1 MAELATFL
9 VLVAITASFAA
20 GWIHALVTGRIFLLG
35 PFVQVKRK
43 RRPVSYVVLM
53 ALLLLPVALVIGASI
68 LAGKYAF
75 PLPRIPAP
83 PAAGYAEKAPLTGLA
98 RASAA
103 EGYFPAALLQ
113 TKYRCRD
120 YPEPV
125 PILDEMVV
133 EWYSEHL
140 AAANEPSLLKAVD
153 RAASRRDVYRFTWL
167 RSFHKPMVIRIEEH
181 EGGALQMTASRL
193 SGMGGYEPGA
203 VEARI
208 VRRLSHDEAKQFRR
222 ALSGANGLRLK
233 AVTCDLGF
241 DGAQWI
247 FEGVDRGRYR
257 FVERW
262 TPDRGSVRALGLVM
276 LGFTGWEIEPV
287 Y

>member
-1 MAELATFL
+1 MAQLAIFL
-9 VLVAITASFAA
+9 SVAGVTAALAA
-20 GWIHALVTGRIFLLG
+20 GWVLALVTGRISLIG
-35 PFVQVKRK
+35 PLVRVNRAK
-43 RRPVSYVVLM
+43 RPVSHVVLM
-53 ALLLLPVALVIGASI
+53 ALSLLPIVFGLGASVVV
-68 LAGKYAF
+68 ADKTF
-75 PLPRIPAP
+75 PLPHVPGP
-83 PAAGYAEKAPLTGLA
+83 PAAGYAEQTSTSDPA
-98 RASAA
+98 RADGAL
-103 EGYFPAALLQ
+103 GYFPAILLR
-113 TKYRCRD
+113 TTYTCPEF
-120 YPEPV
+120 PEPV
-125 PILDEMVV
+125 PILDQMVV
-133 EWYSEHL
+133 DWYSEHL
-140 AAANEPSLLKAVD
+140 SAANEPSLLKALD
-153 RAASRRDVYRFTWL
+153 QGALSPAVYRFTWL
-167 RSFHKPMVIRIEEH
+167 RSFDKPIVIRIEEL

-208 VRRLSHDEAKQFRR
+208 VRRLSHEEAKQFRR

-247 FEGVDRGRYR
+247 LEGVDRGRYR

-276 LGFTGWEIEPV
+276 LGFTGWETDPV